1 VSDVTAEVLS
11 LKNELMQLHAENIM
25 RLEHLVTQ
33 LQELMRQRNDLY
45 KDLSPMPPA
54 ERRSEGEIRVGD
66 HRQEWLCMEMDRLN
80 TEFDFKIHVVEILR
94 TTLLKIKAQRM
105 KLKSVSQF
113 ENLFPRLE
121 LESMIHDSSK
131 SVMDKSPS
139 SVQMNDLRGMECEVE
154 DVEGHLKRLNDAIED
169 EKQENY
175 ELASDNILLN
185 QQLEALNREQQT

>member
-121 LESMIHDSSK
+121 LESMIHVSMSD
-131 SVMDKSPS
+131 VTRD
-139 SVQMNDLRGMECEVE
+139 VQR
-154 DVEGHLKRLNDAIED
+154 
-169 EKQENY
+169 
-175 ELASDNILLN
+175 
-185 QQLEALNREQQT
+185 